1 MMEVWYVVA
10 TTFSTFVLMEKE
22 LGVGGEKE
30 QCVNLG
36 RF

>member
-1 MMEVWYVVA
+1 MMKIWYMVA

-22 LGVGGEKE
+22 LGVWGEKE
-30 QCVNLG
+30 QCVYLG